1 LRVVVTGAGGMVG
14 QAVSQY
20 CESSGDEVLSYDRQ
34 SLNIADGVMVEAIL
48 EKDRPDAVINCAAWT
63 DVDGCEF
70 DPARAHAV
78 NATGPENLANASRRV
93 GAVLVTISTDYVFD
107 GKKEGFYTQRD
118 APNPESV
125 YGVSK
130 LAGER
135 RAQQAHARTI
145 VVRTGFVF
153 GPGGKNFL
161 STVLDRARRGEQL
174 RAISDA
180 YGTPTYSRH
189 LAMRLREL
197 AQMDLPGF
205 FHVVNAGEGA
215 SYEEFARAALKTA
228 EYPPVSI
235 ETVTMGSLE
244 RPAPRPK
251 NSRLKCLLSEAIGL
265 EPLPSW
271 LEALRD
277 FAAVDTDKEIAASS

>member
-1 LRVVVTGAGGMVG
+1 MVG
-14 QAVSQY
+14 QAVSRY
-20 CESSGDEVLSYDRQ
+20 CESSGDEVLSYDHQ
-34 SLNIADGVMVEAIL
+34 SLNIADGLVVEATL
-48 EKDRPDAVINCAAWT
+48 EQDRPDAVINCAAWT

-78 NATGPENLANASRRV
+78 NATGPENLANASCRV

-125 YGVSK
+125 YGISK

-135 RAQQAHARTI
+135 RAQLAHARTI

-161 STVLDRARRGEQL
+161 STVLDRARRGEQI

-189 LAMRLREL
+189 LARRLREL

-215 SYEEFARAALKTA
+215 SYEEFARAALKTG
-228 EYPPVSI
+228 ECPLVSI
-235 ETVTMGSLE
+235 ETVTMVSLQ
-244 RPAPRPK
+244 RPAPRPN
-251 NSRLKCLLSEAIGL
+251 NSRLKCLLSEALGL

-277 FAAVDTDKEIAASS
+277 FAAADRDKVEIATGS

>member
-1 LRVVVTGAGGMVG
+1 MVG

-20 CESSGDEVLSYDRQ
+20 CQSSGDEVLSYDRQ
-34 SLNIADGVMVEAIL
+34 SLNIADGVLVEAIL
-48 EKDRPDAVINCAAWT
+48 EQEHPEAVINCAAWT

-70 DPARAHAV
+70 DLARAYDV
-78 NATGPENLANASRRV
+78 NATGQENLANASRRM

-135 RAQQAHARTI
+135 RAQLAHARTI
-145 VVRTGFVF
+145 IVRTGFVF

-197 AQMDLPGF
+197 AQVDLPGL

-228 EYPPVSI
+228 AHPPVSV
-235 ETVTMGSLE
+235 EAVTMGSLR

-271 LEALRD
+271 LEALCD
-277 FAAVDTDKEIAASS
+277 CAAVDTDKEIAASS

>member
-1 LRVVVTGAGGMVG
+1 MVG
-14 QAVSQY
+14 QAVSRY
-20 CESSGDEVLSYDRQ
+20 CEWSGDEVLSYDHQ
-34 SLNIADGVMVEAIL
+34 SLNIADGVQVETIL
-48 EKDRPDAVINCAAWT
+48 EQHRPDAVINCAAWT

-78 NATGPENLANASRRV
+78 NATGPENLANASCRA

-135 RAQQAHARTI
+135 RAQLAHARTI

-161 STVLDRARRGEQL
+161 STVLERARRGEPI

-180 YGTPTYSRH
+180 YGTPTYSCH

-197 AQMDLPGF
+197 AQMDLPGY

-228 EYPPVSI
+228 ECPLVSI
-235 ETVTMGSLE
+235 ETVTMASLQ
-244 RPAPRPK
+244 RPAPRPN
-251 NSRLKCLLSEAIGL
+251 NSRLKCLLSEAMGL
-265 EPLPSW
+265 QPLPYW

-277 FAAVDTDKEIAASS
+277 FAAADRDKTEIATSS